1 MTGWTITFSQQQDG
15 WAKECKDCNDKHGEE
30 HSGKCKRKNLDSSSD
45 NIGSGLNNWEMT
57 NLSARKEAETFF

>member
-1 MTGWTITFSQQQDG
+1 MDNHILTRQQDG

-30 HSGKCKRKNLDSSSD
+30 HSGKCKRKNLDSSSG
-45 NIGSGLNNWEMT
+45 NIGSGLDNWEMT